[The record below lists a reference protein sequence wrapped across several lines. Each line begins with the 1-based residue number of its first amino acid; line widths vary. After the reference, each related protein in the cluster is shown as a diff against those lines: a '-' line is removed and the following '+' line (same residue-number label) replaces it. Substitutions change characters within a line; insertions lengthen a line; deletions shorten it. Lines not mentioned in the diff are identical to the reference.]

1 MSYQTTLLRLTANQ
15 GIWFRKQQK
24 GEKESTST
32 KSKNE
37 GYDSWFS
44 GKKVGTGIHSSFY
57 KFIKKFQAL
66 WIFNWVLLAVIA

>member
-15 GIWFRKQQK
+15 EIWFRKQQK

-37 GYDSWFS
+37 E
-44 GKKVGTGIHSSFY
+44 KVLT
-57 KFIKKFQAL
+57 L
-66 WIFNWVLLAVIA
+66 IFP